1 MAEERAPVPLAPVL
15 GEDEEVFQVEAWF
28 AKERG
33 VVVKVEREGADLPTV
48 LFDQRHFRPRVGAEE
63 VLAQVLLR
71 ADDLVLQSLVA
82 RQGADEGEESE
93 RVGGA
98 GGANQP
104 GEASSF

>member
-1 MAEERAPVPLAPVL
+1 
-15 GEDEEVFQVEAWF
+15 
-28 AKERG
+28 
-33 VVVKVEREGADLPTV
+33 
-48 LFDQRHFRPRVGAEE
+48 VGAEE